1 MSDVK
6 ERLAAIDPQNRDT
19 GFMLSVAV
27 RYCLDRHSYAP
38 SLCCDWLRSH
48 WRLLSDHTRA
58 LIARDIREHIASEHR
73 RAETRAERPN
83 LAPPGWECDL
93 RTWEQMA
100 EWIAEADAALIA
112 QAEQGASHGL

>member
-1 MSDVK
+1 M
-6 ERLAAIDPQNRDT
+6 LATSIDPLNRDT

-58 LIARDIREHIASEHR
+58 LITRDIQKHIASEHR
-73 RAETRAERPN
+73 RAEIRAERPN
-83 LAPPGWECDL
+83 IAPPGWECDL
-93 RTWEQMA
+93 KTWERMA
-100 EWIAEADAALIA
+100 EWVAAQSPTPALNREEADR
-112 QAEQGASHGL
+112 HG